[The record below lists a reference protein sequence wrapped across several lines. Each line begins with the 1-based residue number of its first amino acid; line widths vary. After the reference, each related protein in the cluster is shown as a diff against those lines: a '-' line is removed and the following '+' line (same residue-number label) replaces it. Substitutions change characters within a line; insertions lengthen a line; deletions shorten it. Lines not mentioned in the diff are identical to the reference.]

1 LITHRDAA
9 EKLNNYDKR
18 YPQNFLDS
26 LGHRNPVA
34 GRELVNGPV
43 DRAAISFDQ
52 SMTVVA
58 DNYHIKLYH
67 MPGPT
72 SGNIW
77 AYIPET
83 GVLFTGDSVV
93 VNDYPLLAE
102 ICCTDWLCTLEEGL
116 QRFDARYLV
125 PGRGPVSPPEM
136 AVQPMREYLS
146 YIEDSVRQ
154 QILDGKNRE
163 TLAALEESLLTK
175 FPTGDL
181 PRDWVQ
187 KQIKLGLERVYNEIK
202 SGMEVVLI

>member
-1 LITHRDAA
+1 
-9 EKLNNYDKR
+9 
-18 YPQNFLDS
+18 
-26 LGHRNPVA
+26 
-34 GRELVNGPV
+34 
-43 DRAAISFDQ
+43 
-52 SMTVVA
+52 
-58 DNYHIKLYH
+58 
-67 MPGPT
+67 
-72 SGNIW
+72 
-77 AYIPET
+77 
-83 GVLFTGDSVV
+83 
-93 VNDYPLLAE
+93 
-102 ICCTDWLCTLEEGL
+102 
-116 QRFDARYLV
+116 
-125 PGRGPVSPPEM
+125 M